1 MSKSISEIKIEFEQA
16 GEQQWEA
23 LCQEYETDSRTGV
36 KNLTARYRK
45 KQQALVQERER
56 LEVMKRSSGRTGSS
70 RCSDSPKGL

>member
-36 KNLTARYRK
+36 K
-45 KQQALVQERER
+45 
-56 LEVMKRSSGRTGSS
+56 
-70 RCSDSPKGL
+70 SDSKISEEAAGTCSGERTPRGNENIREKICGL

>member
-45 KQQALVQERER
+45 KQQALVQER
-56 LEVMKRSSGRTGSS
+56 
-70 RCSDSPKGL
+70 

>member
-36 KNLTARYRK
+36 KNLTARYREE
-45 KQQALVQERER
+45 AAGTCSGERTPRGNENIR
-56 LEVMKRSSGRTGSS
+56 EKI
-70 RCSDSPKGL
+70 CGL